1 MPLEL
6 VNSKV
11 VKSVLAPNQ
20 NVLARRGSMLYYTGD
35 VRFVPH
41 SMGGS
46 VGAMPGMGGVA
57 GMAGRMMAGE
67 HVAMMAA
74 EGQGEVFYGHAGLY
88 IEVIHLDGSSMLTVE
103 ADRLL
108 VHDGYLQSSIVALTS
123 QGGVRGAVRGAM
135 TGQGL
140 FTTQLTGQGSVAVL
154 SHGGATPLQVGPDH
168 PQVVVDPQAYVC
180 HIGNINVDISA
191 NVGWRDAVGKGS
203 GEAIQLKMTG
213 MGTVWVQASE
223 QKF

>member
-1 MPLEL
+1 VPLEA
-6 VNSKV
+6 VNGKV
-11 VKSVLAPNQ
+11 VKSTLAPGQ
-20 NVLARRGSMLYYTGD
+20 NVLARKGAMLYYTGD
-35 VRFVPH
+35 VHFIPH

-46 VGAMPGMGGVA
+46 AAGMPSFGGVA
-57 GMAGRMMAGE
+57 GMAGRMMSGE

-88 IEVIHLDGSSMLTVE
+88 VEVIHLDGSSMLTVE

-154 SHGGATPLQVGPDH
+154 SHGGAIPLQVGPQH

-180 HIGNINVDISA
+180 HIGNISVDISA
-191 NVGWRDAVGKGS
+191 NVGWRDAVGRGS

-213 MGTVWVQASE
+213 TGTVWVQASE

>member
-11 VKSVLAPNQ
+11 VKSTLAPGQ
-20 NVLARRGSMLYYTGD
+20 NVLASKGAMLYYTGD
-35 VRFVPH
+35 VHFIPH
-41 SMGGS
+41 SMGGAAS
-46 VGAMPGMGGVA
+46 GMPSMGGVA
-57 GMAGRMMAGE
+57 GMAGRMMSGE

-88 IEVIHLDGSSMLTVE
+88 VEVIHLDGSSMLTVE

-154 SHGGATPLQVGPDH
+154 SHGGAIPLQVGPQH

-180 HIGNINVDISA
+180 HIGNISVDISA
-191 NVGWRDAVGKGS
+191 NVGWRDAVGRGS

-213 MGTVWVQASE
+213 TGTVWVQASE

>member
-1 MPLEL
+1 VPLEA

-11 VKSVLAPNQ
+11 VKSVLAPGQ
-20 NVLARRGSMLYYTGD
+20 NVLARRGAMLYYSGD

-41 SMGGS
+41 SMGGGMGMPS
-46 VGAMPGMGGVA
+46 VGGVA
-57 GMAGRMMAGE
+57 GMAGRMMSGE
-67 HVAMMAA
+67 HVAMMSA

-88 IEVIHLDGSSMLTVE
+88 VDIIHLDGSSMLTVE

-108 VHDGYLQSSIVALTS
+108 VHDGYLSSSVVALTS

-154 SHGGATPLQVGPDH
+154 SHGGAIPLEVGPNH

-180 HIGNINVDISA
+180 HIGQIAVEISA
-191 NVGWRDAVGKGS
+191 SVGWRDAVGKGS

>member
-20 NVLARRGSMLYYTGD
+20 SVLARRGSMLYYTGD

-41 SMGGS
+41 SMGGGA
-46 VGAMPGMGGVA
+46 GAMPGMSGVA

-88 IEVIHLDGSSMLTVE
+88 VEVIHLDGSSMLTVE

-154 SHGGATPLQVGPDH
+154 SHGGATPLQVGPNN
-168 PQVVVDPQAYVC
+168 PMVVVDPQAYVC

-191 NVGWRDAVGKGS
+191 NVGWRDAVGKGT

>member
-1 MPLEL
+1 MPLEV

-11 VKSVLAPNQ
+11 VKTTLAQGQ
-20 NVLARRGSMLYYTGD
+20 NVLARKGAMLYYTGD

-46 VGAMPGMGGVA
+46 AAGMPSLGGVA
-57 GMAGRMMAGE
+57 GMAGRMMSGE
-67 HVAMMAA
+67 HVSMMAA

-88 IEVIHLDGSSMLTVE
+88 VEVIHLDGSSLLTVE

-108 VHDGYLQSSIVALTS
+108 AHDGYLQTSVVALTS

-140 FTTQLTGQGSVAVL
+140 FTTQLSGQGTVAVL
-154 SHGGATPLQVGPDH
+154 SHGGAIPLEVGPQRPH
-168 PQVVVDPQAYVC
+168 VVVDPQAYVC
-180 HIGNINVDISA
+180 HIGNIQVDISA
-191 NVGWRDAVGKGS
+191 NVGWRDAVGRGS
-203 GEAIQLKMTG
+203 GEAMQLKITG

>member
-1 MPLEL
+1 MPLES

-11 VKSVLAPNQ
+11 VKSILAPGQ

-41 SMGGS
+41 TMGGGP
-46 VGAMPGMGGVA
+46 GAMPNVGGVM
-57 GMAGRMMAGE
+57 GMAGRMMSGE

-74 EGQGEVFYGHAGLY
+74 EGHGEVFYGHAGLHTD
-88 IEVIHLDGSSMLTVE
+88 VITLNGSSVLSVE

-108 VHDGYLQSSIVALTS
+108 VHDGFLSSSVVALTS

-140 FTTQLTGQGSVAVL
+140 FTTQLMGQGSVAVL
-154 SHGGATPLQVGPDH
+154 SHGGATALEVGPNH

-180 HIGNINVDISA
+180 HLGQINVEIAAS
-191 NVGWRDAVGKGS
+191 VGWRDAVGRGS

>member
-20 NVLARRGSMLYYTGD
+20 SVLARRGSMLYYTGD

-41 SMGGS
+41 SMGGGA
-46 VGAMPGMGGVA
+46 GAMPGMSGVA

-88 IEVIHLDGSSMLTVE
+88 VEVIHLDGSSMLTVE

-135 TGQGL
+135 TGRGL

-154 SHGGATPLQVGPDH
+154 SHGGATPLQVGPNN
-168 PQVVVDPQAYVC
+168 PMVVVDPQAYVC